1 MAQKIFL
8 KGFRSMIEI
17 KEVAKKMTLAE
28 LEKRFEIL
36 GSYVQDKITKKVYY
50 CPHDLGFNFTFD
62 DCRKSGCCKDCW
74 IKVRD
79 IMKLKDS
86 KII

>member
-1 MAQKIFL
+1 
-8 KGFRSMIEI
+8 MIA

-36 GSYVQDKITKKVYY
+36 GSYVQDKKTKKVYY
-50 CPHDLGFNFTFD
+50 CPHDLGFDFTLD
-62 DCRKSGCCKDCW
+62 DCIRSSGCKDCW
-74 IKVRD
+74 IKAKD